1 MGEQLDF
8 EYELRGSPPGKVQ
21 MDGAFYRV
29 TDHIAEAR
37 SIVAPHNRTRTS
49 RAAAQ
54 AIEPKAGT
62 QRATVLRWI
71 RLLEETGMTRDELEY
86 LTGLSG
92 NTIRP
97 RVYELIRDGFVMESG
112 ETRPTRSGRAAEV
125 LIARTP

>member
-1 MGEQLDF
+1 MDEQPHADWCHSRAF
-8 EYELRGSPPGKVQ
+8 GNRQCTCRVDSYEEIQSR
-21 MDGAFYRV
+21 
-29 TDHIAEAR
+29 AR
-37 SIVAPHNRTRTS
+37 LIVAPHNGRPTS

-62 QRATVLRWI
+62 YRHAVLELI
-71 RLLEETGMTRDELEY
+71 RLEPHGLTREDLCE

-92 NTIRP
+92 DTIRP
-97 RVYELIRDGFVMESG
+97 RVWELIGQGLIMESG